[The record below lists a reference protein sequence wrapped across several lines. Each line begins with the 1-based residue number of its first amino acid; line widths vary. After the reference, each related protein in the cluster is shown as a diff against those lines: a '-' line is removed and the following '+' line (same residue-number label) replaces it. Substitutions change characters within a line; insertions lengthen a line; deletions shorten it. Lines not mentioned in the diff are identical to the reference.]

1 MNFLKN
7 ILKRTTLLYR
17 ASILVNTVVV
27 LIGNYVVGQLTKDLI
42 NNVQIKQFG
51 NFFQYVFLAGGVII
65 LCAFIGYFTQRFLYY
80 QADLIGKRLYID
92 IMETILDFP
101 YDIIERYNTSDL
113 ESRISYDVKCA
124 IRIYRLDLC
133 YIAELLVVG
142 IGDLLFIFLIN
153 WKIGILAIT
162 FGILSYS
169 INILFLNPIKKTA
182 KDLSQKQ
189 GDMLSVL
196 LETIQGSKVIRTF
209 KLCGWINSKYQVQN
223 QHIRDIGQKQ
233 NSIETKMIFLQTL
246 ISSMNTF
253 LFLAFCLLFLQK
265 GDILFGDVMAA
276 FYYSLAVI
284 SLFTDLGNSFANL
297 NKSYVSLERID
308 SISNNDIG
316 IKSSSTQRTE
326 IVDRTASVVLF
337 KNVCFA
343 YNTSIEVLK
352 DLSFEVTEGD
362 FLLIRGKS
370 GAGKST
376 VFKLLLNFYDNWTG
390 RICLLGENVR
400 NLSLE
405 DINSKI
411 AYIPQNPFLFDGSI
425 LENIA
430 IIKPDSTMKDVIS
443 AARKANFDNFV
454 SSLPDG
460 YQTSIGEGGTSLSGG
475 QRQRLALTRAF
486 LKNAPVWLLDEP
498 FSALDSINIDEICNI
513 ILKDKSKTILL
524 ISHGSYD
531 RTLQDK
537 LGKRLHVLEL

>member
-7 ILKRTTLLYR
+7 ILKRTTAFYR
-17 ASILVNTVVV
+17 VSLLVNTVVV
-27 LIGNYVVGQLTKDLI
+27 LIGNYVVGQITKKLI
-42 NNVQIKQFG
+42 NNVQIKQFES
-51 NFFQYVFLAGGVII
+51 FFQYVVFGGGVLI
-65 LCAFIGYFTQRFLYY
+65 LCAFIGYFTQRFLYS

-101 YDIIERYNTSDL
+101 YNKIKRYNTSDL

-142 IGDLLFIFLIN
+142 IGDFVFIFLIN
-153 WKIGILAIT
+153 WKIGLLAMS
-162 FGILSYS
+162 FGILSYLV
-169 INILFLNPIKKTA
+169 NILFLNPIKKIA
-182 KDLSQKQ
+182 KNLSQKQ
-189 GDMLSVL
+189 GDMLGVL

-223 QHIRDIGQKQ
+223 QHIKNIGEKQ
-233 NSIETKMIFLQTL
+233 NSIETKMCFLQ
-246 ISSMNTF
+246 IFMSNMNTF
-253 LFLAFCLLFLQK
+253 LFLAFCLLFLQN

-308 SISNNDIG
+308 NISNIDIE
-316 IKSSSTQRTE
+316 IESSLTQRTE
-326 IVDRTASVVLF
+326 IVDRTAPVVLF
-337 KNVCFA
+337 KNVCFS
-343 YNTSIEVLK
+343 YDTSTEVLK

-376 VFKLLLNFYDNWTG
+376 IFKLLLNFYDNWSG
-390 RICLLGENVR
+390 RICLLGESVR

-405 DINSKI
+405 DVSSKI
-411 AYIPQNPFLFDGSI
+411 SYIPQSPFLFDGSI
-425 LENIA
+425 FENIA
-430 IIKPDSTMKDVIS
+430 IIKPDSTMEDVIS
-443 AARKANFDNFV
+443 AAQKANFDRFV
-454 SSLPDG
+454 NSLPEG
-460 YQTSIGEGGTSLSGG
+460 YQTSIGEGGASLSGG

-498 FSALDSINIDEICNI
+498 FSALDSMNIDEICNI
-513 ILKDKSKTILL
+513 ISQDTSKTILL
-524 ISHGSYD
+524 ISHGPYD